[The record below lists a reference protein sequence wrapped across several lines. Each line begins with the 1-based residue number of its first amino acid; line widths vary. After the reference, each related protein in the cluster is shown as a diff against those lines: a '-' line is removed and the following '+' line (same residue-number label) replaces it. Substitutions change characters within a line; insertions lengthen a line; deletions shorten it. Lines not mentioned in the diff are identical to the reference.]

1 MKKIFVLFFSLFVMK
16 GVLMAV
22 EMKSLQIN
30 GVEIPVVFEQ
40 NTQLP
45 LFYVQLVFKG
55 AGGVSNGRNL
65 GLADVTSSILN
76 EGTKKLGATKFAQKL
91 EEKALSL
98 SVGSGLETLSFTLS
112 GMQSAQKDGIL
123 FLKDLL
129 KDPNFTQSTLD
140 KVKENSLIAIL
151 EKENDYDYQAHR
163 LLQSLLFK
171 GSVLEYP
178 LSGTQESIAKIT
190 LNDVEKFYK
199 NYVNLESLILV
210 VGGDV
215 DFNALAKELE
225 GALSSLPKGK
235 KQEITK
241 REASRSKAYKR
252 VLKETQQAYIYFG
265 APLRVENL
273 QKELA
278 YIKVAS
284 FVLGGS
290 GFGSRMME
298 EVRVKRG
305 LAYSAVMRL
314 SATNRQAYALGY
326 LQTSLKNEKEA
337 QKIVSE
343 VVSEFVKNGITQV
356 ELDEAKRYLLG
367 SEPLRNET
375 LSQRLSVAYTNY
387 YDGLPLDFNAQV
399 LKEISALKLS
409 DVNAYIKAHTEIQ
422 NLTFA
427 VVSADIEE

>member
-1 MKKIFVLFFSLFVMK
+1 MKKIFALLFSFFVLK
-16 GVLMAV
+16 GALMAI
-22 EMKSLQIN
+22 EMKSLQVN
-30 GVEIPVVFEQ
+30 GVEIPVIFEKSA
-40 NTQLP
+40 QLP

-55 AGGVSNGRNL
+55 AGGVNNGKNL
-65 GLADVTSSILN
+65 GLADITSSLLN
-76 EGTKKLGATKFAQKL
+76 EGTKKLGATKFAERL

-98 SVGSGLETLSFTLS
+98 NVGSGLETLSFTLS

-123 FLKDLL
+123 FLGDLL
-129 KDPNFTQSTLD
+129 QNPNFTQSTLD
-140 KVKENSLIAIL
+140 KVKENALVTIL
-151 EKENDYDYQAHR
+151 EKENDYDYQANQ

-171 GSVLEYP
+171 GSALEYP
-178 LSGTQESIAKIT
+178 LSGTQASIAKIT
-190 LNDVEKFYK
+190 LSDVEKFYK
-199 NYVNLESLILV
+199 NYINLESLILV

-215 DFNALAKELE
+215 DFHVISRELE
-225 GALSSLPKGK
+225 VALSQLPKGK
-235 KQEITK
+235 KQEIAR
-241 REASRSKAYKR
+241 REANHSKAYER
-252 VLKETQQAYIYFG
+252 SLKDTQQAYIYFG
-265 APLRVENL
+265 APLKVENL

-337 QKIVSE
+337 QEIVVE
-343 VVSEFVKNGITQV
+343 VVNNFVKNGITQG

-375 LSQRLSVAYTNY
+375 LSQRLGAAYMNY

-399 LKEISALKLS
+399 LKEIAELKLH
-409 DVNAYIKAHTEIQ
+409 DVNAFIKAHTEIKD
-422 NLTFA
+422 LTFA
-427 VVSADIEE
+427 VVSADIDK

>member
-1 MKKIFVLFFSLFVMK
+1 
-16 GVLMAV
+16 MAT
-22 EMKSLQIN
+22 EMKSLQVN
-30 GVEIPVVFEQ
+30 GVKIPIIFEQ

-55 AGGVSNGRNL
+55 AGGVSNGKNL
-65 GLADVTSSILN
+65 GLADITSSLLN

-98 SVGSGLETLSFTLS
+98 SAGSGLETLSFTLS
-112 GMQSAQKDGIL
+112 GMQSMQKDGIS
-123 FLKDLL
+123 FLKALL
-129 KDPNFTQSTLD
+129 EDPNFTQSTLN
-140 KVKENSLIAIL
+140 KVKENALIAML
-151 EKENDYDYQAHR
+151 EKENAYDYQANR

-171 GSVLEYP
+171 GTALEYP
-178 LSGTQESIAKIT
+178 LSGTQESIAKMT
-190 LNDVEKFYK
+190 LGDVEKFYK
-199 NYVNLESLILV
+199 SHVNLESLILV

-215 DFNALAKELE
+215 DFNVVSKDLE
-225 GALSSLPKGK
+225 TALSKLPKGK
-235 KQEITK
+235 KQIIAK
-241 REASRSKAYKR
+241 REANHSKSYQR
-252 VLKETQQAYIYFG
+252 TLKDTQQAYIYFG
-265 APLRVENL
+265 APLKVENL

-314 SATNRQAYALGY
+314 NATNRQAYALGY

-337 QKIVSE
+337 QKIVVE
-343 VVSEFVKNGITQV
+343 VVKEFVKKGITQE

-375 LSQRLSVAYTNY
+375 LSQRLGTAYMNH

-399 LKEISALKLS
+399 LKEISTLKLNEI
-409 DVNAYIKAHTEIQ
+409 NAYIKTHKEIED
-422 NLTFA
+422 LTFA
-427 VVSADIEE
+427 IVSADTEK